1 MGQISTFNEVDMQK
15 VYKHND
21 SAYIV
26 ITQKPVSHFA
36 ARLDEPP
43 NMEIVQQY
51 MLAVGADHA
60 LRTQTHFMFCE
71 TIADVDFEITE

>member
-1 MGQISTFNEVDMQK
+1 MMQQ

-21 SAYIV
+21 TAYIV
-26 ITQKPVSHFA
+26 RTQKPVSHFA

-71 TIADVDFEITE
+71 TIADVDFEIIE

>member
-1 MGQISTFNEVDMQK
+1 MQK
-15 VYKHND
+15 VYTHND
-21 SAYIV
+21 TAYIV
-26 ITQKPVSHFA
+26 ITQKPVTYFA
-36 ARLDEPP
+36 PKLDEPP